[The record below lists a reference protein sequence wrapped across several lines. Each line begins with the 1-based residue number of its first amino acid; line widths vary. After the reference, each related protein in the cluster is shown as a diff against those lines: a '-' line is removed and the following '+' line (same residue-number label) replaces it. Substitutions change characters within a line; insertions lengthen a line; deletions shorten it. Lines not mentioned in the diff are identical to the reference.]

1 MSILGDAKTYEFLVL
16 WNKGRNDKSNCIN
29 CKSKVRLIN
38 CKKGIQISFYVF
50 TEMQKYDG
58 YTESHVTAVQGC
70 GLGLEV
76 SVSRQSR
83 ELTTSRLGLGLFHV
97 VGRDVLCGVRAV
109 WRSM

>member
-1 MSILGDAKTYEFLVL
+1 
-16 WNKGRNDKSNCIN
+16 
-29 CKSKVRLIN
+29 
-38 CKKGIQISFYVF
+38 
-50 TEMQKYDG
+50 MQKYDG

-83 ELTTSRLGLGLFHV
+83 ELTTSRLGLAIFHV

-109 WRSM
+109 WRSIVVVVPYRPICLSP